1 MVEIPES
8 LICTEW
14 KKKKKKVREKLW
26 IHVENQ
32 MKEQPSLS

>member
-14 KKKKKKVREKLW
+14 KKKKKVREKLW